1 MATSS
6 ECIEQLVAAALRPVT
21 SSRPAGSRAQKSI
34 RAFRQQVRSGLAEF
48 VEMRPG
54 ESAITVLK
62 AGSGQTADTT
72 FDVVL
77 ADCGLGHEGEPAEVA
92 RDLLMACRPGGRIGL
107 SCPVPGSFLATILDR
122 IAAYTAGSS
131 GSGQRGFTGTRRAL
145 NGLFEQDAVA
155 MGARDRSVTLR
166 FSSVE
171 HWLAE
176 WRTSFAPLKEAY
188 ERIQPEWRS
197 QFTEDLLK
205 IAASFA
211 LPAAGQLAMR
221 CDYIE
226 FMVHK
231 ADH

>member
-6 ECIEQLVAAALRPVT
+6 ECIEQFVAAALRPAT
-21 SSRPAGSRAQKSI
+21 LPSPARSRAQNSL

-62 AGSGQTADTT
+62 AGSGQPDDTT

-77 ADCGLGHEGEPAEVA
+77 ADSDLGHEGKPSEVA

-107 SCPVPGSFLATILDR
+107 SCPVPGSFIATILDR
-122 IAAYTAGSS
+122 IADYT
-131 GSGQRGFTGTRRAL
+131 GSGQRGFTGTRQAL

-155 MGARDRSVTLR
+155 MGARDRSITLR
-166 FSSVE
+166 FASVE

-176 WRTSFAPLKEAY
+176 WRTSFAPLRQAY
-188 ERIQPEWRS
+188 ERIDPKWRS

-211 LPAAGQLAMR
+211 LPAAGQLAVR

-231 ADH
+231 ADR